1 MLKSSNGGCRYL
13 HLNVQ
18 DACPALLLNV
28 LNRSNAGAVAVAS
41 EGSVLNEALLRDQV
55 VELLPG
61 HEVVL
66 NTILL
71 FAAGASCGVGDA
83 EAEAVRVLLKETL
96 EDGRLAS
103 ARGAR
108 DDNGAVG
115 SCGRHCGVS
124 AKGGGAVEGGVGK
137 V

>member
-1 MLKSSNGGCRYL
+1 MKPSNGGCTYL

-28 LNRSNAGAVAVAS
+28 LNRSNAGAVAVAA
-41 EGSVLNEALLRDQV
+41 EGGVLNEALLRDQV

-66 NTILL
+66 DTILL
-71 FAAGASCGVGDA
+71 LAAGASCGVGDA
-83 EAEAVRVLLKETL
+83 EAKAVGVLLKETL
-96 EDGRLAS
+96 EDGRLAR
-103 ARGAR
+103 ARGAG
-108 DDNGAVG
+108 DDNWAVG
-115 SCGRHCGVS
+115 RCGRHCGVGT
-124 AKGGGAVEGGVGK
+124 KGRGALDGGVGK